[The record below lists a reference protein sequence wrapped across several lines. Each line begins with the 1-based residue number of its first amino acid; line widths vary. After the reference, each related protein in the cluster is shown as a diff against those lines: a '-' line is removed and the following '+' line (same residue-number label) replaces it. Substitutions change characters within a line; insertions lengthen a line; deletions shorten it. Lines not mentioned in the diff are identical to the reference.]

1 MQLKASKDTSIFC
14 MQMCK
19 TNRRERF
26 VCSTVPLATMFF
38 DIFNMTRSWRNPLC
52 LHIRKKINQTQSKL
66 YNEMAQNT
74 AICFQTC
81 KSNNTLNNTCVYNNY
96 NIHFLQTL
104 VWPNTISRSQ
114 VFSFLSICNEAT
126 CHHDTLPAPCI
137 RSQMNLYL
145 RKPAKSIGV
154 QVCILHDHSS
164 SSAFKTKTKWKA
176 EMRIHET
183 HM

>member
-1 MQLKASKDTSIFC
+1 
-14 MQMCK
+14 
-19 TNRRERF
+19 
-26 VCSTVPLATMFF
+26 
-38 DIFNMTRSWRNPLC
+38 MTRSLRNPLC
-52 LHIRKKINQTQSKL
+52 LHIRKKVKINQTQLKL
-66 YNEMAQNT
+66 YDEMAQSS
-74 AICFQTC
+74 AICVQTC
-81 KSNNTLNNTCVYNNY
+81 KYNNTHNNTCVYNNY

-104 VWPNTISRSQ
+104 VWPNTIRRSK

-126 CHHDTLPAPCI
+126 CHNGSLPAPCI

-154 QVCILHDHSS
+154 QVCILDDE
-164 SSAFKTKTKWKA
+164 SSASASKTKTKWKA